1 MMEDLP
7 SNSHRAKTEPQA
19 EPTNEKNVQQIV
31 TGPVIVRKPSG
42 FKRLRQQFIKGDATN
57 VGEHVLWNVLM
68 PAAKDMV
75 ADMGIT
81 FWEMMIYGERRSGG
95 FGHTFMGRTTAAPS
109 SQPVQSRFNYNGVT
123 SGSGSRLV
131 NGPGQQIVPTNVERF
146 VPNEVILSSRA
157 EAEAVLFKM
166 NELIERYTAVT
177 VADLY
182 RMIGRTINYTD
193 DKWGWRNLEHADL
206 KRGGQGVL
214 LVLPHPE
221 ALD

>member
-7 SNSHRAKTEPQA
+7 SNSHRAKTETP
-19 EPTNEKNVQQIV
+19 ESKNEKNIEQIV

-42 FKRLRQQFIKGDATN
+42 FKRLRTQFIKGDATS
-57 VGEHVLWNVLM
+57 VGDHVLWNVLM

-81 FWEMMIYGERRSGG
+81 FWEMMIYGERRGPGVVGG
-95 FGHTFMGRTTAAPS
+95 FMSRTTAPPS
-109 SQPVQSRFNYNGVT
+109 QSTSRFNYAGIS
-123 SGSGSRLV
+123 SGGGSSRLV
-131 NGPGQQIVPTNVERF
+131 NGPTPQPATHEHERF
-146 VPNEVILSSRA
+146 VPNEIIVSSRA
-157 EAEAVLFKM
+157 EAEAITLKM
-166 NELIERYTAVT
+166 EELIERYTAVT

-182 RMIGRTINYTD
+182 RMIGRSINYTD
-193 DKWGWRNLEHADL
+193 DKWGWRNLEHANV
-206 KRGGQGVL
+206 KRVGQGVL